1 MLSFGIDPV
10 IVAGVVLLVF
20 FLVLIL
26 ASLSRTRNVNQL
38 LRKGSDFCRSTRKAC
53 QKQREIKRKE
63 RAEK

>member
-1 MLSFGIDPV
+1 MLSYAVDPE

-26 ASLSRTRNVNQL
+26 ASLSRIRNVNQL
-38 LRKGSDFCRSTRKAC
+38 LRKGSEFCRSTRKAY
-53 QKQREIKRKE
+53 QKQREMKKKM